1 MCLDIT
7 IVNINMFYLI
17 LRKEVDS
24 FKKEDKEYFFLFDSS
39 GKLGLAV
46 RPMWFLPVEKNYKKL
61 NISMTEIVLLVADR

>member
-24 FKKEDKEYFFLFDSS
+24 FKKEDKE
-39 GKLGLAV
+39 
-46 RPMWFLPVEKNYKKL
+46 
-61 NISMTEIVLLVADR
+61 